1 MKNLISFLL
10 LLNLSF
16 VAQSQEKDTLVIQIK
31 DDVIK
36 EFLYINDIDIFGKK
50 IDQSHS
56 TQLKFL
62 FTNQSLKDKLS
73 QKRKQ
78 DSNRNSKRIKGKPF
92 VSVVGYSSGSPQFGI
107 ELNYYQK
114 DSVSLKSYNKSRN
127 YYLNFAE
134 RLKQS
139 GATKKEVS
147 NFRRDMLNTL
157 YPPLIQLFADESFLK
172 NKTLFEFDGSSGN
185 YKIFRK
191 ELNSHQVYFIQ
202 MPYYASDIYGFKYHF
217 IQVRERYITPG
228 L

>member
-1 MKNLISFLL
+1 MKNLIFFLL
-10 LLNLSF
+10 LLNIPF
-16 VAQSQEKDTLVIQIK
+16 VAQSQEKDTLVIHIK

-50 IDQSHS
+50 INQTQSP
-56 TQLKFL
+56 QLKFL
-62 FTNQSLKDKLS
+62 FTNQNLKDKLS

-78 DSNRNSKRIKGKPF
+78 DSIRYSKRIKGKPF

-127 YYLNFAE
+127 YYLNFVE

-147 NFRRDMLNTL
+147 NFRRDMLKTL
-157 YPPLIQLFADESFLK
+157 YPPLIQLFADE
-172 NKTLFEFDGSSGN
+172 
-185 YKIFRK
+185 
-191 ELNSHQVYFIQ
+191 
-202 MPYYASDIYGFKYHF
+202 
-217 IQVRERYITPG
+217 
-228 L
+228 